1 MKEFTAH
8 TACLSL
14 EEIQNYA
21 KDRLDEA
28 ARFRVENHL
37 LDCALCRAALDS
49 YTANPD
55 ETLGADLAL
64 LQQQI
69 QNAAHPKMVT
79 MKKDRFNYVAAA
91 VVLLVLTGAAAV
103 YWQHTRYDRL
113 YASVFSAPKAG
124 EVIALRSEN
133 GVQGV
138 ADQDLQQ
145 ALNHYDA
152 CDFAEA
158 SPFFDTYLKRHPDD
172 FQAGLYAGIA
182 SLSGGYPEKAI
193 EQLTAVSINDP
204 KLFDEA
210 NWYLALAFLKQK
222 NLTEAK
228 AILENLSQQAEPIFA
243 GKAKG
248 VLERLE

>member
-1 MKEFTAH
+1 MKQFTTH

-37 LDCALCRAALDS
+37 LDCTLCRAALDG
-49 YTANPD
+49 YLANPD

-79 MKKDRFNYVAAA
+79 MKKNRFNSVAAA
-91 VVLLVLTGAAAV
+91 VTLLVLAGAATA
-103 YWQHTRYDRL
+103 YWKYTRYDRI
-113 YASVFSAPKAG
+113 YASVFSAPKASDI
-124 EVIALRSEN
+124 IALRSEN
-133 GVQGV
+133 GIEGIT
-138 ADQDLQQ
+138 DQDLQQ
-145 ALNHYDA
+145 ALNRYEA

-158 SPFFDTYLKRHPDD
+158 SQFFDNYLKRYPDD
-172 FQAGLYAGIA
+172 FQAGLYAGIT
-182 SLSGGYPEKAI
+182 SLNGGYPEKAV
-193 EQLTAVSINDP
+193 EQLTAVSINDL

-222 NLTEAK
+222 NLTEVR
-228 AILENLSQQAEPIFA
+228 AILENLSQQAEPVFA
-243 GKAKG
+243 DKAKEL
-248 VLERLE
+248 LERLE

>member
-1 MKEFTAH
+1 MKELTAH

-28 ARFRVENHL
+28 TRFRVENHL

-49 YTANPD
+49 YLANRD

-69 QNAAHPKMVT
+69 GQYKHPKLAAMP
-79 MKKDRFNYVAAA
+79 KKRINYVAAA
-91 VVLLVLTGAAAV
+91 AVLLVLTAAAAA

-113 YASVFSAPKAG
+113 YASVFSAPKAS
-124 EVIALRSEN
+124 EVIAMRGEN
-133 GVQGV
+133 GVQE
-138 ADQDLQQ
+138 ADPDLLQ
-145 ALNHYDA
+145 ALDWYEA
-152 CDFAEA
+152 GDFAAA
-158 SPFFDTYLKRHPDD
+158 SQSFDRYLQRQPGD

-182 SLSGGYPEKAI
+182 SLNGGYPEKAA

-222 NLTEAK
+222 KLPDAK
-228 AILENLSQQAEPIFA
+228 AILENLAQRAEPVFA
-243 GKAKG
+243 GKAKEL
-248 VLERLE
+248 LERLE

>member
-1 MKEFTAH
+1 MKELTAH

-21 KDRLDEA
+21 KGRLDEV

-37 LDCALCRAALDS
+37 LDCPLCRAALDS
-49 YTANPD
+49 YMANPD
-55 ETLGADLAL
+55 ETLGADVAL

-69 QNAAHPKMVT
+69 QNTAHPKMVT
-79 MKKDRFNYVAAA
+79 MQKNRFNYVAAA
-91 VVLLVLTGAAAV
+91 IVLLVLAGAATA
-103 YWQHTRYDRL
+103 YWKYTRYDRL
-113 YASVFSAPKAG
+113 YASFFNAPKAG
-124 EVIALRSEN
+124 DAIALQGEN
-133 GVQGV
+133 GTPDV
-138 ADQDLQQ
+138 DPSLNQ
-145 ALNHYDA
+145 AISFYDA
-152 CDFAEA
+152 GDYAA
-158 SPFFDTYLKRHPDD
+158 AIPFFENYLQRHPDD

-182 SLSGGYPEKAI
+182 ALNGGYPEKAV

-222 NLTEAK
+222 KPADAK
-228 AILENLSQQAEPIFA
+228 AILENLSQQAEPVFA
-243 GKAKG
+243 EKAKG

>member
-1 MKEFTAH
+1 MKELTAH

-14 EEIQNYA
+14 EEIQHYA

-49 YTANPD
+49 YMANPD
-55 ETLGADLAL
+55 ETLGADVAL

-69 QNAAHPKMVT
+69 QSAVRPKIIT
-79 MKKDRFNYVAAA
+79 MKRNRFNSVAAA
-91 VVLLVLTGAAAV
+91 VALLVLAGAAAA

-113 YASVFSAPKAG
+113 YASVFSAPKAN
-124 EVIALRSEN
+124 EVIAMRSEN
-133 GVQGV
+133 GVQK
-138 ADQDLQQ
+138 ADPDLQE
-145 ALNHYDA
+145 ALDWYKA
-152 CDFAEA
+152 GDFAAA
-158 SPFFDTYLKRHPDD
+158 SQSFDRYLQGHPDD

-182 SLSGGYPEKAI
+182 ALSGGYPEKAI

-204 KLFDEA
+204 QLFDEA

-222 NLTEAK
+222 KLADAK
-228 AILENLSQQAEPIFA
+228 AILENLVQQAEPVFA

-248 VLERLE
+248 LLERLE